1 MTLFGE
7 RDRNE
12 IADAIAEVERHTNAE
27 LVTVLAARSDDYVHH
42 AMAWAAIA
50 ALLLSTPLVLVL
62 SNILVVLFAQLAL
75 FCALVLLLRIPAIAR
90 RLIPKHIGHW
100 RASNMARRQFLDN
113 GLHHTKGETGVLIF
127 VSEAE
132 RYVEILVDR
141 GVSAH
146 VDDSRW
152 QAIIDRFV
160 VNVQRGRVATG
171 FVQAI
176 GECGEILAEAVPK
189 TDDNPNELPNRLILI
204 GYDSSS
210 SPKRNA

>member
-7 RDRNE
+7 QARNE
-12 IADAIAEVERHTNAE
+12 IAEAIAEVERHTNAE
-27 LVTVLAARSDDYVHH
+27 LVTVLAARSDDYLHH
-42 AMAWAAIA
+42 SMAWAAIA
-50 ALLLSTPLVLVL
+50 ALLLSVPLMFLQPNVFLVLFV
-62 SNILVVLFAQLAL
+62 QLAI
-75 FCALVLLLRIPAIAR
+75 FCALVFLFRIPAIAR

-100 RASNMARRQFLDN
+100 RASNMARRQFLEN

-132 RYVEILVDR
+132 RYVEIIADR

-152 QAIIDRFV
+152 QAIVDRFV
-160 VNVQRGRVATG
+160 ANVQRKRVASG

-189 TDDNPNELPNRLILI
+189 SEDNPNELPNRLIMI
-204 GYDSSS
+204 GYD
-210 SPKRNA
+210 